1 MKKTQ
6 KPLFFIKTIFL
17 LSAFMCL
24 GWADTWEGIKK
35 TASTVT
41 SVRAEFVQ
49 EKHMEILARPL
60 VSKGIFYFKA
70 PNSLRW
76 EYRSPVQSIL
86 LMHDGRT
93 KRYLKRNGAIIEDE
107 GAHLQS
113 MQVVLQ
119 DISQW
124 LSGRFEE
131 NPAFS
136 ASLEPGR
143 KIVLRPKEKSL
154 ATMIQ
159 RIELILSDRP
169 GIISAVMIYEGNL
182 KTLFSISPCRI
193 PFSGKYHENVVSIV
207 VYRVYPHCMQH
218 AAELAACRSCG
229 PGGIA
234 ADMPSPVSQR

>member
-1 MKKTQ
+1 MKKKQ
-6 KPLFFIKTIFL
+6 KPHHLLKALFLIT
-17 LSAFMCL
+17 AFMCL
-24 GWADTWEGIKK
+24 AWADTWEGIQSA
-35 TASTVT
+35 ASNIT

-49 EKHMEILARPL
+49 EKHMEILAKPV
-60 VSKGIFYFKA
+60 VSKGVFYFQA

-93 KRYLKRNGAIIEDE
+93 KRYILKNGAITEDA

-119 DISQW
+119 DIAQW
-124 LSGRFEE
+124 LNGRFEE

-136 ASLEPGR
+136 ASLEPNR

-154 ATMIQ
+154 ANIIQ

-169 GIISAVMIYEGNL
+169 GIIAAVMIYEGEKSYTRFEFKNTVL
-182 KTLFSISPCRI
+182 NQPLRDSIFRKIS
-193 PFSGKYHENVVSIV
+193 
-207 VYRVYPHCMQH
+207 
-218 AAELAACRSCG
+218 
-229 PGGIA
+229 
-234 ADMPSPVSQR
+234 

>member
-1 MKKTQ
+1 MLKVK
-6 KPLFFIKTIFL
+6 FL
-17 LSAFMCL
+17 NPFLGTTLLITAFLCL
-24 GWADTWEGIKK
+24 GWADTWEGIKSA
-35 TASTVT
+35 ASTIT

-60 VSKGIFYFKA
+60 VSKGVFYFQA

-93 KRYLKRNGAIIEDE
+93 KRYIKRNGVITEDA

-119 DISQW
+119 DIAQW
-124 LSGRFEE
+124 LNGRFEE

-169 GIISAVMIYEGNL
+169 GIITAVMIYEGEKSYTRFEFKNAIL
-182 KTLFSISPCRI
+182 NQPLQDSIFRKIS
-193 PFSGKYHENVVSIV
+193 
-207 VYRVYPHCMQH
+207 
-218 AAELAACRSCG
+218 
-229 PGGIA
+229 
-234 ADMPSPVSQR
+234 

>member
-6 KPLFFIKTIFL
+6 KPLFLIKALFL
-17 LSAFMCL
+17 LTAFMCL

-49 EKHMEILARPL
+49 EKHMKILARPL
-60 VSKGIFYFKA
+60 VSKGIFYFQA

-119 DISQW
+119 DITQW

-169 GIISAVMIYEGNL
+169 GIIEAVMIYEGEKSYTRFEFKNTIL
-182 KTLFSISPCRI
+182 NQPLQDSIFRKIS
-193 PFSGKYHENVVSIV
+193 
-207 VYRVYPHCMQH
+207 
-218 AAELAACRSCG
+218 
-229 PGGIA
+229 
-234 ADMPSPVSQR
+234 

>member
-1 MKKTQ
+1 MKKKQ
-6 KPLFFIKTIFL
+6 KPHHLLKALFLIT
-17 LSAFMCL
+17 AFMCL
-24 GWADTWEGIKK
+24 AWADTWEGIQSA
-35 TASTVT
+35 ASTIT

-49 EKHMEILARPL
+49 EKHMEILARPV
-60 VSKGIFYFKA
+60 VSKGVFYFQA

-93 KRYLKRNGAIIEDE
+93 KRYILKNGAITEDA

-119 DISQW
+119 DIAQW
-124 LSGRFEE
+124 LNGRFEE

-136 ASLEPGR
+136 ASLEPNR

-154 ATMIQ
+154 ANIIQ

-169 GIISAVMIYEGNL
+169 GIIAAVMIYEGEKSYTRFEFKNAVL
-182 KTLFSISPCRI
+182 NQPLQDSIFRKIS
-193 PFSGKYHENVVSIV
+193 
-207 VYRVYPHCMQH
+207 
-218 AAELAACRSCG
+218 
-229 PGGIA
+229 
-234 ADMPSPVSQR
+234 

>member
-6 KPLFFIKTIFL
+6 KPLFLIKALFL
-17 LSAFMCL
+17 LTAFMCI

-119 DISQW
+119 DITQW

-169 GIISAVMIYEGNL
+169 GIISAVMIYEGKKSYTRFEFKNAVL
-182 KTLFSISPCRI
+182 NQPLQDSIFRKIS
-193 PFSGKYHENVVSIV
+193 
-207 VYRVYPHCMQH
+207 
-218 AAELAACRSCG
+218 
-229 PGGIA
+229 
-234 ADMPSPVSQR
+234 

>member
-6 KPLFFIKTIFL
+6 KPPFLIKAFFL
-17 LSAFMCL
+17 LTAFMCL

-60 VSKGIFYFKA
+60 VSKGIFYFQA

-119 DISQW
+119 DITQW

-131 NPAFS
+131 KLMNF
-136 ASLEPGR
+136 R
-143 KIVLRPKEKSL
+143 KVNGSNKLNEK
-154 ATMIQ
+154 
-159 RIELILSDRP
+159 
-169 GIISAVMIYEGNL
+169 
-182 KTLFSISPCRI
+182 
-193 PFSGKYHENVVSIV
+193 
-207 VYRVYPHCMQH
+207 
-218 AAELAACRSCG
+218 
-229 PGGIA
+229 IA
-234 ADMPSPVSQR
+234 AFICAGSTWGMCPNEISSSYRH

>member
-1 MKKTQ
+1 MKKRQ
-6 KPLFFIKTIFL
+6 KTHLLLRTLFL
-17 LSAFMCL
+17 LIAFMCL
-24 GWADTWEGIKK
+24 GWADTWEGIQSA
-35 TASTVT
+35 ASTIT

-49 EKHMEILARPL
+49 EKHMEILARPV
-60 VSKGIFYFKA
+60 VSKGIFYFQA

-93 KRYLKRNGAIIEDE
+93 KRYILKNGAITEDA

-119 DISQW
+119 DIAQW
-124 LSGRFEE
+124 LNGRFEE

-136 ASLEPGR
+136 ASLEPNR

-154 ATMIQ
+154 ANIIQ

-169 GIISAVMIYEGNL
+169 GIIAAVMIYEGEKSYTRFEFKNTVL
-182 KTLFSISPCRI
+182 NQPLRDSIFRKIS
-193 PFSGKYHENVVSIV
+193 
-207 VYRVYPHCMQH
+207 
-218 AAELAACRSCG
+218 
-229 PGGIA
+229 
-234 ADMPSPVSQR
+234 

>member
-1 MKKTQ
+1 MLKLK
-6 KPLFFIKTIFL
+6 FL
-17 LSAFMCL
+17 NSLPGTALLLTAFLCL

-93 KRYLKRNGAIIEDE
+93 KRYLKRNGAIIEDK
-107 GAHLQS
+107 GAQLQS

-136 ASLEPGR
+136 ASLEPDR

-169 GIISAVMIYEGNL
+169 GIISAVMIYEGEKSYTRFEFKNAVL
-182 KTLFSISPCRI
+182 NQPLQDSIFRKIS
-193 PFSGKYHENVVSIV
+193 
-207 VYRVYPHCMQH
+207 
-218 AAELAACRSCG
+218 
-229 PGGIA
+229 
-234 ADMPSPVSQR
+234 

>member
-6 KPLFFIKTIFL
+6 KPLFSIKALFL
-17 LSAFMCL
+17 LTAFMCL

-76 EYRSPVQSIL
+76 EYRSPIQSIL

-93 KRYLKRNGAIIEDE
+93 KRYLKRNGAIIEDK
-107 GAHLQS
+107 GAQLQS

-154 ATMIQ
+154 AIMIQ

-169 GIISAVMIYEGNL
+169 GIISAVMIYEGEKSYTRFEFKNAVL
-182 KTLFSISPCRI
+182 NQPLQDSIFRKIS
-193 PFSGKYHENVVSIV
+193 
-207 VYRVYPHCMQH
+207 
-218 AAELAACRSCG
+218 
-229 PGGIA
+229 
-234 ADMPSPVSQR
+234 

>member
-1 MKKTQ
+1 MTKSLFEILNFGYWDLFDICGLGFDILVQGIMLNHKKAQ
-6 KPLFFIKTIFL
+6 KPHFLVSASIL
-17 LSAFMCL
+17 LSAFLCL
-24 GWADTWEGIKK
+24 GWADTWEGIRS
-35 TASTVT
+35 TATTVT

-169 GIISAVMIYEGNL
+169 GIISAVMIYEGKKSYTRFEFKNAVL
-182 KTLFSISPCRI
+182 NQALQDSIFRKIS
-193 PFSGKYHENVVSIV
+193 
-207 VYRVYPHCMQH
+207 
-218 AAELAACRSCG
+218 
-229 PGGIA
+229 
-234 ADMPSPVSQR
+234 

>member
-1 MKKTQ
+1 MLKVK
-6 KPLFFIKTIFL
+6 FL
-17 LSAFMCL
+17 NSLPGTALLITAFLCI
-24 GWADTWEGIKK
+24 GWADTWEGIKSAAA
-35 TASTVT
+35 TIT

-49 EKHMEILARPL
+49 EKHMEILAKPL
-60 VSKGIFYFKA
+60 VSKGVFYFQA

-119 DISQW
+119 DIAQW
-124 LSGRFEE
+124 LNGRFEE

-136 ASLEPGR
+136 ASLEPDR

-154 ATMIQ
+154 AAIIQ

-169 GIISAVMIYEGNL
+169 GIIAAVMIYEGENSYTRFEFKNTIL
-182 KTLFSISPCRI
+182 NQPLQDSIFRKIS
-193 PFSGKYHENVVSIV
+193 
-207 VYRVYPHCMQH
+207 
-218 AAELAACRSCG
+218 
-229 PGGIA
+229 
-234 ADMPSPVSQR
+234 

>member
-1 MKKTQ
+1 MK
-6 KPLFFIKTIFL
+6 
-17 LSAFMCL
+17 
-24 GWADTWEGIKK
+24 
-35 TASTVT
+35 
-41 SVRAEFVQ
+41 
-49 EKHMEILARPL
+49 ILHKQL
-60 VSKGIFYFKA
+60 VSMGIFYFQA

-93 KRYLKRNGAIIEDE
+93 KRYILKNGAITEDA

-119 DISQW
+119 DISRW

-143 KIVLRPKEKSL
+143 KIVLRPKEKGL
-154 ATMIQ
+154 ASMIQ

-169 GIISAVMIYEGNL
+169 GIIKAVMIYEGENSYTRFEFKNAIL
-182 KTLFSISPCRI
+182 NQPLQDSIFRKIS
-193 PFSGKYHENVVSIV
+193 
-207 VYRVYPHCMQH
+207 
-218 AAELAACRSCG
+218 
-229 PGGIA
+229 
-234 ADMPSPVSQR
+234 

>member
-6 KPLFFIKTIFL
+6 KPYFLIRVLFL
-17 LSAFMCL
+17 LTAFLCL

-49 EKHMEILARPL
+49 EKHMKILARPL
-60 VSKGIFYFKA
+60 VSKGIFYFQA

-119 DISQW
+119 DITQW

-136 ASLEPGR
+136 ASLEPDR

-169 GIISAVMIYEGNL
+169 GIISAVMIYEGQNSYTRFEFKNAIL
-182 KTLFSISPCRI
+182 NQPLQDSIFRKIS
-193 PFSGKYHENVVSIV
+193 
-207 VYRVYPHCMQH
+207 
-218 AAELAACRSCG
+218 
-229 PGGIA
+229 
-234 ADMPSPVSQR
+234 

>member
-6 KPLFFIKTIFL
+6 KPLFFKKTFFL
-17 LSAFMCL
+17 LTAFMCL
-24 GWADTWEGIKK
+24 GWADNWDGIKK

-49 EKHMEILARPL
+49 EKHMEILAKPL

-93 KRYLKRNGAIIEDE
+93 KRYLKRNGAITEDA

-119 DISQW
+119 DIAQW
-124 LSGRFEE
+124 LNGRFEE

-136 ASLEPGR
+136 ASLEPDR

-169 GIISAVMIYEGNL
+169 GIIAAVMIYEGENSYTRFEFNNTIL
-182 KTLFSISPCRI
+182 NQPLQDSIFRKI
-193 PFSGKYHENVVSIV
+193 
-207 VYRVYPHCMQH
+207 
-218 AAELAACRSCG
+218 L
-229 PGGIA
+229 
-234 ADMPSPVSQR
+234 

>member
-6 KPLFFIKTIFL
+6 KSYFLIRALFL
-17 LSAFMCL
+17 LSIFMCL

-93 KRYLKRNGAIIEDE
+93 KRYLKRNGAIIEDK
-107 GAHLQS
+107 GAQLQS

-154 ATMIQ
+154 AIMIQ
-159 RIELILSDRP
+159 RIELILSNRP
-169 GIISAVMIYEGNL
+169 GIISAVMIYEGEKSYTRFEFKNAVL
-182 KTLFSISPCRI
+182 NQPLQDSIFRKIS
-193 PFSGKYHENVVSIV
+193 
-207 VYRVYPHCMQH
+207 
-218 AAELAACRSCG
+218 
-229 PGGIA
+229 
-234 ADMPSPVSQR
+234 

>member
-6 KPLFFIKTIFL
+6 KPLFLIKALFL
-17 LSAFMCL
+17 LTAFLCL

-49 EKHMEILARPL
+49 EKHMKILARPL
-60 VSKGIFYFKA
+60 VSRGIFYFQA

-119 DISQW
+119 DITQW

-136 ASLEPGR
+136 ASLEPDR

-169 GIISAVMIYEGNL
+169 GIIAAVMIYEGENSYTRFEFKNAIL
-182 KTLFSISPCRI
+182 NQPLQDSIFRKIS
-193 PFSGKYHENVVSIV
+193 
-207 VYRVYPHCMQH
+207 
-218 AAELAACRSCG
+218 
-229 PGGIA
+229 
-234 ADMPSPVSQR
+234 

>member
-1 MKKTQ
+1 MLKLK
-6 KPLFFIKTIFL
+6 FL
-17 LSAFMCL
+17 NSLLGTALLITAFLCL
-24 GWADTWEGIKK
+24 AWADTWEGIKSA
-35 TASTVT
+35 ASTIT

-60 VSKGIFYFKA
+60 VSKGVFYFQA

-93 KRYLKRNGAIIEDE
+93 KRYIKRDGAITEDA

-119 DISQW
+119 DIAQW
-124 LSGRFEE
+124 LNGRFEE

-136 ASLEPGR
+136 ASLEPDR

-154 ATMIQ
+154 AAMIQ
-159 RIELILSDRP
+159 RIELILSNRP
-169 GIISAVMIYEGNL
+169 GIITAVMIYEGEKSYTRFEFKNAIL
-182 KTLFSISPCRI
+182 NQPLQDSIFRKIS
-193 PFSGKYHENVVSIV
+193 
-207 VYRVYPHCMQH
+207 
-218 AAELAACRSCG
+218 
-229 PGGIA
+229 
-234 ADMPSPVSQR
+234 

>member
-6 KPLFFIKTIFL
+6 KPYFLIKVLFL
-17 LSAFMCL
+17 LTAFLCL

-60 VSKGIFYFKA
+60 VSKGIFYFQA

-113 MQVVLQ
+113 MQLVLQ
-119 DISQW
+119 DITQW

-154 ATMIQ
+154 ATVIQ

-169 GIISAVMIYEGNL
+169 GIIAAVMIYEGENSYTRFEFKNAIL
-182 KTLFSISPCRI
+182 NQPLQDSIFRKIS
-193 PFSGKYHENVVSIV
+193 
-207 VYRVYPHCMQH
+207 
-218 AAELAACRSCG
+218 
-229 PGGIA
+229 
-234 ADMPSPVSQR
+234 

>member
-6 KPLFFIKTIFL
+6 KSQFVIIRTLFL
-17 LSAFMCL
+17 LTAFMCL
-24 GWADTWEGIKK
+24 GWADTWEGIQSA
-35 TASTVT
+35 ASTIT

-49 EKHMEILARPL
+49 EKHMEILAKPV
-60 VSKGIFYFKA
+60 VSKGVFYFQA

-93 KRYLKRNGAIIEDE
+93 KRYILKNGAITEDA

-119 DISQW
+119 DIAQW
-124 LSGRFEE
+124 LNGRFKE

-136 ASLEPGR
+136 VSLEPHR
-143 KIVLRPKEKSL
+143 KIVLRPKEKGL
-154 ATMIQ
+154 ANIIQ

-169 GIISAVMIYEGNL
+169 GIIAAVMIYEGEKSYTRFEFKNAIL
-182 KTLFSISPCRI
+182 NQPLQDSIFRKIS
-193 PFSGKYHENVVSIV
+193 
-207 VYRVYPHCMQH
+207 
-218 AAELAACRSCG
+218 
-229 PGGIA
+229 
-234 ADMPSPVSQR
+234 

>member
-1 MKKTQ
+1 MT
-6 KPLFFIKTIFL
+6 FL
-17 LSAFMCL
+17 LTAFMCL
-24 GWADTWEGIKK
+24 GWADTWEGIQSA
-35 TASTVT
+35 ASTIT

-60 VSKGIFYFKA
+60 VSKGIFYFQA

-76 EYRSPVQSIL
+76 EYQSPVQSIL

-93 KRYLKRNGAIIEDE
+93 KRYLLKNGAITEDA

-119 DISQW
+119 DIAQW
-124 LSGRFEE
+124 MNGRFEE

-154 ATMIQ
+154 ANIIQ

-169 GIISAVMIYEGNL
+169 GIIEAVMIYEGENSYTRFEFKNAVL
-182 KTLFSISPCRI
+182 NQPLQDSIFRKIS
-193 PFSGKYHENVVSIV
+193 
-207 VYRVYPHCMQH
+207 
-218 AAELAACRSCG
+218 
-229 PGGIA
+229 
-234 ADMPSPVSQR
+234 

>member
-6 KPLFFIKTIFL
+6 KPHFLISTSIL
-17 LSAFMCL
+17 LSSFLCL

-93 KRYLKRNGAIIEDE
+93 KRYLKKNGAIIEDK
-107 GAHLQS
+107 GAQLQS

-136 ASLEPGR
+136 ASLEPDR

-169 GIISAVMIYEGNL
+169 GIISAVMIYEGEKSYTRFEFKNAVL
-182 KTLFSISPCRI
+182 NQPLQDSIFRKIS
-193 PFSGKYHENVVSIV
+193 
-207 VYRVYPHCMQH
+207 
-218 AAELAACRSCG
+218 
-229 PGGIA
+229 
-234 ADMPSPVSQR
+234 

>member
-1 MKKTQ
+1 MQ
-6 KPLFFIKTIFL
+6 KVKLSNPLPGTAL
-17 LSAFMCL
+17 LITALLCL
-24 GWADTWEGIKK
+24 GWADTWEGIQSA
-35 TASTVT
+35 ASTIT

-49 EKHMEILARPL
+49 EKHMKILAKPL
-60 VSKGIFYFKA
+60 VSRGIFYFQA

-76 EYRSPVQSIL
+76 EYQSPVQSIL

-119 DISQW
+119 DITQW

-169 GIISAVMIYEGNL
+169 GIIDAVMIYEGEKSYTRFEFQNTIL
-182 KTLFSISPCRI
+182 NQPLQESIFRKIS
-193 PFSGKYHENVVSIV
+193 
-207 VYRVYPHCMQH
+207 
-218 AAELAACRSCG
+218 
-229 PGGIA
+229 
-234 ADMPSPVSQR
+234 